1 MADPGERSAVTKP
14 LSRSLLSVCFCCAEI
29 LQFHNESS
37 FFYDLVLRY
46 YTMGVLIYEVKLEFN
61 NLWLSPVR
69 LSVCDNLQVMLTVD
83 VPDRRNK

>member
-1 MADPGERSAVTKP
+1 MNQV
-14 LSRSLLSVCFCCAEI
+14 
-29 LQFHNESS
+29 

-46 YTMGVLIYEVKLEFN
+46 YTMGVLICEVKLEFN